1 MSALIRAATRRAPLV
16 LCALALLLLVPTS
29 SATST
34 REELDGRAPT
44 AAELVPSVEA
54 AFAEESYRPG
64 ATATL
69 VHWHADGLE
78 LPDDF
83 SPDTDAKNKPST
95 REDIQRRHL
104 FGRRHRVPQG
114 HEIDRRTYFDPC
126 SAGGETGQDG
136 HNVHNRA
143 VHDDVVA

>member
-69 VHWHADGLE
+69 V
-78 LPDDF
+78 
-83 SPDTDAKNKPST
+83 
-95 REDIQRRHL
+95 L
-104 FGRRHRVPQG
+104 FGAAPSVTLQLFRAGAEPPQALG
-114 HEIDRRTYFDPC
+114 DPILLG
-126 SAGGETGQDG
+126 AP
-136 HNVHNRA
+136 VR
-143 VHDDVVA
+143 